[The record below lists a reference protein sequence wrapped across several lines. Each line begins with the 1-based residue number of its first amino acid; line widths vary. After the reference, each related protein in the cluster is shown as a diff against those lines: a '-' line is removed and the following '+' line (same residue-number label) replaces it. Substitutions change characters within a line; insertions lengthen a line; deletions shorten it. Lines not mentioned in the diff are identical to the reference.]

1 MKSLGTGQYKAWQSG
16 ELGCL
21 VWCDK
26 PSVFFLSTHH
36 KVDDMVSVAQ
46 YRGPNHPSNIMKLQV
61 SFDYNLHKCHV
72 DTVDQ
77 LRQYYS
83 IQRKSMKNWP
93 SLAWWLIDMCI
104 INAYTLWC
112 LDTNTAIS
120 QLDFR
125 KTLLQQLFVAYPSS
139 AIPRHRTYPPIIYN
153 ASDPHLPT
161 PASNTPDCVHCSD
174 RLSQRKRTK
183 IECDRCHVHLC
194 VTPCFKQYH
203 ILRQQGD

>member
-1 MKSLGTGQYKAWQSG
+1 MKELQKGEMKAWQSG
-16 ELGCL
+16 QLGCL
-21 VWCDK
+21 LWYDRQPV
-26 PSVFFLSTHH
+26 VMLSTHH
-36 KVDDMVSVAQ
+36 RVDVMVTLENDGGLDQTPTVTRPKVSV
-46 YRGPNHPSNIMKLQV
+46 
-61 SFDYNLHKCHV
+61 DYNLHKCHV

-77 LRQYYS
+77 LRQYYAM
-83 IQRKSMKNWP
+83 QRKSMKNWP

-139 AIPRHRTYPPIIYN
+139 AVRRHRTRPPIVYN
-153 ASDPHLPT
+153 ASDPHLPI
-161 PASNTPDCVHCSD
+161 PASNSRDCVHCSD
-174 RLSQRKRTK
+174 RLNQRKRTK

-203 ILRQQGD
+203 MLRQPGD